1 MCSSIWT
8 SLSIRTNSQKAEE
21 LYLPE
26 HCWWHQLQI
35 QVIAAEML
43 LIYSRHIQ
51 KQHGFGLTKFYFLGQ
66 TWWYLNLMIWF
77 EEIKSRVNMSY
88 DFGTALK
95 INKMALKYDVCKNSW
110 TLLCMLL
117 ICKCRD
123 VCYLIWGICL
133 PGKSIS
139 NQINSNQKCDKS
151 TKSKRSKAVREVL
164 FFFFT
169 ESRFDRRVARAQ
181 MQ

>member
-1 MCSSIWT
+1 MSNHLGDFVKFRC
-8 SLSIRTNSQKAEE
+8 LSTRTNSQKAEE

-26 HCWWHQLQI
+26 HCWWHQLRI

-88 DFGTALK
+88 DFGTALQWRSIKWLSNMMSVK
-95 INKMALKYDVCKNSW
+95 IAEHCYVCSW
-110 TLLCMLL
+110 YVNVEMFANWYEAS
-117 ICKCRD
+117 
-123 VCYLIWGICL
+123 VCQE
-133 PGKSIS
+133 
-139 NQINSNQKCDKS
+139 N
-151 TKSKRSKAVREVL
+151 R
-164 FFFFT
+164 
-169 ESRFDRRVARAQ
+169 
-181 MQ
+181 